1 MVKYME
7 REFGERA
14 LNGDKASTAI
24 LRAKVADLESRLEE
38 QRAAEDSSDDNKPK
52 SGSEH
57 ETDDD
62 VSNSYCLLQVL
73 MAG

>member
-1 MVKYME
+1 MWQIAYMVKYME

-38 QRAAEDSSDDNKPK
+38 QRAA
-52 SGSEH
+52 
-57 ETDDD
+57 
-62 VSNSYCLLQVL
+62 
-73 MAG
+73 